1 MQKIN
6 FTKEHDIK
14 LKELY
19 LELSFGGEFLEGK
32 FGANVSSPW
41 DLLHNTAL
49 NTLRASNTELKKQ
62 IQAQENADEWSL
74 TEYQQ
79 TKLARL
85 KKWQE
90 FVNLLIGYKISLA
103 EKDAKSAKL
112 AELVRT
118 RKELEQSTMSPQD
131 QLKALD
137 EEIAKLQSNE

>member
-1 MQKIN
+1 MKIS
-6 FTKEHDIK
+6 FTKEHDTK

-19 LELSFGGEFLEGK
+19 LELSFSGESLEGK

-49 NTLRASNTELKKQ
+49 NTLRASNSELKKQ

-112 AELVRT
+112 NELVRT